1 MKIIMFILSSYIL
14 IAQDTE
20 KIMDDFVYKHLLLTK
35 SKMRSSPLVW
45 QDLKEGFLRNYTI
58 RFADIILDSLDRGDL
73 TSYNDSIRHFQKIED
88 LRKEIEKGGDFKYIT
103 KKSRKLNYNKNYF
116 SSSIE

>member
-1 MKIIMFILSSYIL
+1 MKIIILILSSYIL
-14 IAQDTE
+14 IAQDTG

-73 TSYNDSIRHFQKIED
+73 TSYNASIRHFQKIED
-88 LRKEIEKGGDFKYIT
+88 LRKEIKKGGDFKFVT
-103 KKSRKLNYNKNYF
+103 KKSRRLNYNKNYF